1 MVREVSK
8 ANTLKGLLVTVVVL
22 FAIVVSLGLIATH
35 PVTAQAKTKYIK
47 VSVLVDIS
55 GKTAKNDYAD
65 YGRIQ
70 TTYKYNKNGLISK
83 CSSSNVY
90 GGAGGV
96 SGQSY
101 KYSNGKISKIVDR
114 AGIGTSVFS
123 RDKKGRVT
131 KTVSITGQAINTYKY
146 NKSGKA
152 TKSNFTFK
160 NYLGQVA
167 QRATS
172 VIAYN
177 KKGLISKVKT
187 TGGFMDGTRTYT
199 YDSRGMLKSESVSG
213 SYKTTYKNTYKSGRL
228 VKSVSTKQGI
238 GNTDKYVET
247 TVYKYKTIKVPKSYV
262 AKVKDQQKALFKVT
276 PPFAEKELFL

>member
-1 MVREVSK
+1 MAREIFK
-8 ANTLKGLLVTVVVL
+8 ANTLKGLLAIFVIL
-22 FAIVVSLGLIATH
+22 FAIIVSLGVIAAQ

-55 GKTAKNDYAD
+55 GKTAKNDYSD
-65 YGRIQ
+65 YGHIQ

-83 CSSSNVY
+83 CSSSNAY
-90 GGAGGV
+90 GGAAGI

-101 KYSNGKISKIVDR
+101 KYSKGKISKIIDR

-146 NKSGKA
+146 NKAGKA
-152 TKSNFTFK
+152 AKSNFAFK
-160 NYLGQVA
+160 NYLGQVT
-167 QRATS
+167 QRAASIIT
-172 VIAYN
+172 YN

-213 SYKTTYKNTYKSGRL
+213 SYKTTYKNTYKSGKL
-228 VKSVSTKQGI
+228 VKSVSTKQGV
-238 GNTDKYVET
+238 GDTDKYVET
-247 TVYKYKTIKVPKSYV
+247 TVYKYKTIKVPKNYA